1 MVRRRAA
8 VAVVWQ
14 GRRVNKL
21 LTHQQPRSETSA
33 IQRKA
38 RPLVSWLSPIRGSRR
53 GLLTSG
59 CGQRTHYN
67 YELISGNV
75 TQVTYQKDSTDQFIH
90 QYQYDQ
96 DNRLKEVHTSKDNT
110 IWDRD
115 AKYFYYKH
123 GPLARTERG
132 EYMVQGEDFTYTI
145 NGWIKGY
152 NSATLDTARDMGK
165 DGGEAYSLLHNN
177 LHRLV
182 ARDSLGWVLGYYDGD
197 YTAISHPATAY
208 NFEPVHTGTD
218 FSAHTGQLYNGNIR
232 HLAISIGG
240 MDVLGTTYRYDQ
252 LHRLKRAETFTGLNV
267 AGNTWSGASDVFSW
281 GTS

>member
-1 MVRRRAA
+1 MAGMQSGASGNELLHCIAEQDQSKTTTAESPTTCKLALPHTGEPEGAA
-8 VAVVWQ
+8 YKWM
-14 GRRVNKL
+14 
-21 LTHQQPRSETSA
+21 
-33 IQRKA
+33 
-38 RPLVSWLSPIRGSRR
+38 RP
-53 GLLTSG
+53 TK
-59 CGQRTHYN
+59 RTHYT

-132 EYMVQGEDFTYTI
+132 DYMVQGEDFTYTI
-145 NGWIKGY
+145 NGCIKGY
-152 NSATLDTARDMGK
+152 NSVTLDTARDIGK

-182 ARDSLGWVLGYYDGD
+182 ARDSLGWVLGYYEND
-197 YTAISHPATAY
+197 YLAISKPSSTV
-208 NFEPVHTGTD
+208 NFEATYAGTA
-218 FSAHTGQLYNGNIR
+218 FGGRGGNLYNGNIR
-232 HLAISIGG
+232 H
-240 MDVLGTTYRYDQ
+240 
-252 LHRLKRAETFTGLNV
+252 V
-267 AGNTWSGASDVFSW
+267 AFIYSSMFRES
-281 GTS
+281 